1 VIDLKRR
8 TPVRKGVVPP
18 RLRKLM
24 KAHLDWRL
32 GNCLN
37 LLASENFSSPAVR
50 EMLSTD
56 LSNRYTSPEGF
67 YMGTR
72 YIDQIQAETEELARD
87 VFGAKYADVRPLSGH
102 STDMILLTGLTK
114 PGDKVMVVDKSCGGY
129 PGISQDA
136 FPKLYGLQVCEF
148 PFDKTRFNI
157 DAAKASEVVQRE
169 SPKLVIFGASLIL
182 FPHPVQALADSC
194 RAVGAKVAY
203 DGSHVLGLIAGKQF
217 QDPLRE
223 GAGVLVGSTHK
234 SLFGPQ
240 GGMILANEY
249 EDQLRTA
256 TYPSIVDNAHWNRIA
271 ALYVAL
277 SEAKKFG
284 GKYATQVIKN
294 SKALANALNDHG
306 IALIAKENGFTQS
319 HQTIVDVPSEGH
331 GLRQARRLEEANI
344 IVDMGIRIGTSEET
358 RRGMREPEMERIA
371 ELIARVWV
379 KNEPPKSVRK
389 EVKRLRRE
397 FSSIRYC

>member
-1 VIDLKRR
+1 
-8 TPVRKGVVPP
+8 
-18 RLRKLM
+18 
-24 KAHLDWRL
+24 
-32 GNCLN
+32 
-37 LLASENFSSPAVR
+37 
-50 EMLSTD
+50 
-56 LSNRYTSPEGF
+56 
-67 YMGTR
+67 
-72 YIDQIQAETEELARD
+72 
-87 VFGAKYADVRPLSGH
+87 
-102 STDMILLTGLTK
+102 
-114 PGDKVMVVDKSCGGY
+114 
-129 PGISQDA
+129 
-136 FPKLYGLQVCEF
+136 
-148 PFDKTRFNI
+148 
-157 DAAKASEVVQRE
+157 
-169 SPKLVIFGASLIL
+169 
-182 FPHPVQALADSC
+182 
-194 RAVGAKVAY
+194 
-203 DGSHVLGLIAGKQF
+203 
-217 QDPLRE
+217 
-223 GAGVLVGSTHK
+223 
-234 SLFGPQ
+234 
-240 GGMILANEY
+240 MILANEY